1 MTYDQYKV
9 FVSEQAIRMLKLNI
23 AFIAEVNVEA
33 SSKLKK
39 AIMDGIR
46 SLEYMPK
53 RYPFFN
59 EEYMLPNKY
68 RKMVINKY
76 YFVLYQIQDD
86 VVNVDYI
93 LDNMKWRGGN
103 KKSNSP

>member
-53 RYPFFN
+53 HYPFFN

-76 YFVLYQIQDD
+76 YFILYQIQDD

-93 LDNMKWRGGN
+93 LDCRKDFKWLH
-103 KKSNSP
+103 K

>member
-33 SSKLKK
+33 YSKLKK

-76 YFVLYQIQDD
+76 YFILYQIQDD

-93 LDNMKWRGGN
+93 LDCRKDFKWLH
-103 KKSNSP
+103 K

>member
-9 FVSEQAIRMLKLNI
+9 FVSEQAIRMLILNI

-93 LDNMKWRGGN
+93 LDCRKDFKWLH
-103 KKSNSP
+103 K

>member
-76 YFVLYQIQDD
+76 YFILCQIQDD

-93 LDNMKWRGGN
+93 LDCRKDFKWLH
-103 KKSNSP
+103 K

>member
-68 RKMVINKY
+68 RKIVINKY
-76 YFVLYQIQDD
+76 YFILYQIQDD

-93 LDNMKWRGGN
+93 LDCRKDFKWLH
-103 KKSNSP
+103 K

>member
-76 YFVLYQIQDD
+76 YFILYQIQDD

-93 LDNMKWRGGN
+93 LDCRKDFKWLH
-103 KKSNSP
+103 K

>member
-76 YFVLYQIQDD
+76 YFILYQIQDD
-86 VVNVDYI
+86 VVKTSNGYI
-93 LDNMKWRGGN
+93 N
-103 KKSNSP
+103 KKYK

>member
-93 LDNMKWRGGN
+93 LDCRKDFKWLH
-103 KKSNSP
+103 K

>member
-1 MTYDQYKV
+1 MTYDKYKV

-76 YFVLYQIQDD
+76 YFFLYQIQDD

-93 LDNMKWRGGN
+93 LDCRKDFKWLH
-103 KKSNSP
+103 K

>member
-86 VVNVDYI
+86 VVKVDNI
-93 LDNMKWRGGN
+93 LDCIKYFKWLE
-103 KKSNSP
+103 K

>member
-93 LDNMKWRGGN
+93 LDNMK
-103 KKSNSP
+103 

>member
-1 MTYDQYKV
+1 
-9 FVSEQAIRMLKLNI
+9 MLKLNI

-46 SLEYMPK
+46 SLEYTPK

-93 LDNMKWRGGN
+93 LDCRKDFKWLH
-103 KKSNSP
+103 K

>member
-1 MTYDQYKV
+1 MTYDKYKV

-76 YFVLYQIQDD
+76 YFILYQIQDD

-93 LDNMKWRGGN
+93 LDCRKDFKWLH
-103 KKSNSP
+103 K

>member
-68 RKMVINKY
+68 RKLVINKY

-93 LDNMKWRGGN
+93 LDCRKDFKWLH
-103 KKSNSP
+103 K

>member
-68 RKMVINKY
+68 RKMVINNY

-93 LDNMKWRGGN
+93 LDCRKDFKWLH
-103 KKSNSP
+103 K